1 MTAFVSSELSGPEI
15 IRARIRAVYFTVSFI
30 ALVWGLLFNVFP
42 HETDVSARAIK
53 EF

>member
-1 MTAFVSSELSGPEI
+1 MPNMNTNAAGFIHASNLTDGL
-15 IRARIRAVYFTVSFI
+15 I
-30 ALVWGLLFNVFP
+30 ALIVRLVFNVFP

>member
-1 MTAFVSSELSGPEI
+1 MMCDRSAATI
-15 IRARIRAVYFTVSFI
+15 KTIYFTFFFAIEVAVGWI
-30 ALVWGLLFNVFP
+30 ALLQGVVFNVFP

>member
-1 MTAFVSSELSGPEI
+1 MIRCTKPLREFTLSS
-15 IRARIRAVYFTVSFI
+15 I
-30 ALVWGLLFNVFP
+30 ALVVRVVFNVLP